1 MKLSIVAKIITR
13 KVEHLTNYKTMLR
26 ITDDLIFLDRL
37 NREEFLMLLFPNS
50 KQADGKTPS
59 IYALNKWDLF
69 IQDKL
74 VFIRSCSVDKVK
86 ILVDFINECKGE

>member
-1 MKLSIVAKIITR
+1 MT
-13 KVEHLTNYKTMLR
+13 HYKTLLR

-50 KQADGKTPS
+50 KREDGKTPS

-69 IQDKL
+69 KRDKL
-74 VFIRSCSVDKVK
+74 EFIRSCSVDKVK
-86 ILVDFINECKGE
+86 ILVDFINECKVD

>member
-1 MKLSIVAKIITR
+1 
-13 KVEHLTNYKTMLR
+13 MLR

-74 VFIRSCSVDKVK
+74 FLFGHVLWTKLKYLLISSMNVRG
-86 ILVDFINECKGE
+86 NEYELRLMWWLI